1 MNKRHL
7 SLTRRNALKGFA
19 FTLPF
24 CIGFIKFFLGPLFQS
39 LSFAFSNVTVEV
51 GGYITDFVGWENI
64 TYVLKKDTNFSTNL
78 LASIKDLL
86 WQVPV
91 ILIAALF
98 FAILLNRKSH
108 GKTLIRAIFFLPVIV
123 SSGVII
129 NIIQS
134 DAAAANVLTGNIVA
148 GGDVTQNMSLMDLL
162 NALELPETVSEY
174 FSNIVNNL
182 FGIIWNVGVQMIIF
196 LAGLQNIPP
205 SLYEASSVE
214 GATAWENFW
223 MITIPMLAPM
233 ILVNAVYTV
242 VDSFTSA
249 SNSVMLQ
256 VINNMNLS
264 RLGWASAM
272 ALIYFVIIA
281 VILALILFVF
291 KRIAAKKM

>member
-1 MNKRHL
+1 M
-7 SLTRRNALKGFA
+7 
-19 FTLPF
+19 
-24 CIGFIKFFLGPLFQS
+24 
-39 LSFAFSNVTVEV
+39 
-51 GGYITDFVGWENI
+51 
-64 TYVLKKDTNFSTNL
+64 
-78 LASIKDLL
+78 
-86 WQVPV
+86 
-91 ILIAALF
+91 
-98 FAILLNRKSH
+98 
-108 GKTLIRAIFFLPVIV
+108 
-123 SSGVII
+123 
-129 NIIQS
+129 
-134 DAAAANVLTGNIVA
+134 A

-233 ILVNAVYTV
+233 ILDNAVYTV

-291 KRIAAKKM
+291 NRIAAKKL

>member
-1 MNKRHL
+1 MNKRRL
-7 SLTRRNALKGFA
+7 SLTQRNALKGFA

-24 CIGFIKFFLGPLFQS
+24 CIGFIKFFLRPFLQS
-39 LSFAFSNVTVEV
+39 VSFAFSDVTVEV
-51 GGYITDFVGWENI
+51 GGYVTDFVGWENI
-64 TYVLKKDTNFSTNL
+64 IYIFKKDTNFSTNL
-78 LASIKDLL
+78 LTSMKDLL

-98 FAILLNRKSH
+98 FAMLLNRKSR
-108 GKTLIRAIFFLPVIV
+108 GRPLIRAIFFLPVIV

-134 DAAAANVLTGNIVA
+134 DAAAANVLTGNVVA
-148 GGDVTQNMSLMDLL
+148 GGDVTQNMSLMELL
-162 NALELPETVSEY
+162 NALALPESVAEY
-174 FSNIVNNL
+174 FSNIINNL
-182 FGIIWNVGVQMIIF
+182 FGTIWNVGVQMIIF
-196 LAGLQNIPP
+196 LAGLQNIPS

-242 VDSFTSA
+242 IDSFTSA

-272 ALIYFVIIA
+272 ALVYFALIA
-281 VILALILFVF
+281 VILALILLVF
-291 KRIAAKKM
+291 NRITAKRL

>member
-291 KRIAAKKM
+291 NRIAAKKL

>member
-281 VILALILFVF
+281 IILALILFVF
-291 KRIAAKKM
+291 NRIAAKKL

>member
-78 LASIKDLL
+78 LTSIKDLL

-291 KRIAAKKM
+291 NRIAAKKL